1 MSFDFPRAQKTSDV
15 NCQSV
20 PSPEFHHMESNHIDE
35 LLHLLMYVLTF
46 SVHICMQEF
55 MKASSFRPDSLNLII
70 ASTTR
75 GD

>member
-46 SVHICMQEF
+46 SVHMHARIYE
-55 MKASSFRPDSLNLII
+55 SIVVPP
-70 ASTTR
+70 
-75 GD
+75 